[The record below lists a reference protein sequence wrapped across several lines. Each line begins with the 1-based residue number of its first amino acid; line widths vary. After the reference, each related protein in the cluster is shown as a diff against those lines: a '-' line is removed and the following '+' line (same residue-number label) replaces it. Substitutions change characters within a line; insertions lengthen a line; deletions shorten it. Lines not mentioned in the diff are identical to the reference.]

1 MANVNSS
8 NGTNPSAPKRRGRKP
23 RSVSP
28 VNLTVQVRADAK
40 MKSRVD
46 NLIDDLGPTAT
57 IVSET
62 ESDSGFN
69 YVLRYDTGPEGR
81 IARKGIFAALAKL
94 KAKGRIAG
102 ATIATNVVSV

>member
-1 MANVNSS
+1 MANANN
-8 NGTNPSAPKRRGRKP
+8 NGTNPPAPKRRGRKP

-28 VNLTVQVRADAK
+28 VNLTVQVRSDPK

-62 ESDSGFN
+62 ETDTGFN

-81 IARKGIFAALAKL
+81 IARKGIFSALTKL
-94 KAKGRIAG
+94 KVKGRILG